1 VFQIIPDGAGEGN
14 FVTGVDDMLT
24 SGENGAVNISGLPI
38 GTYWMWEKEA
48 PAGYKKT
55 DAMYRLVIGY
65 TQSRMYLVAGGVETV
80 ADVIDNT
87 PLGALKLTKTVQV
100 DGAAPTAANRA
111 KTSGVYTFTV
121 SGLGETGTA
130 GVTRTVSITFADGKA
145 TRYQI
150 DSGVEVTILEA
161 EATDNSWTV
170 TVPDLVPGT
179 YTVGETLPENGMTL
193 KSVNAGTK
201 VEGELAFVTVVA
213 GDTTAVQESALA
225 TFVNNYGKADVKIVK
240 IDENT
245 HTEATQKKLSGAVFT
260 LIRGEEEEDPVT
272 HQISYNAIYPD
283 ADGGVRRTDDQGELT
298 FEDLPDGHYRLQET
312 GVPDG
317 YVLTSDP
324 YIYFTITDGALS
336 WTDSSGKPIT
346 DGQEHNKVTC
356 DMADKTFTVGNEPG
370 VSLPATGGHGT
381 LPHTIVGTLL
391 ILCALAIA
399 VDKRRRQGNS

>member
-1 VFQIIPDGAGEGN
+1 
-14 FVTGVDDMLT
+14 
-24 SGENGAVNISGLPI
+24 
-38 GTYWMWEKEA
+38 MWEKEA

-65 TQSRMYLVAGGVETV
+65 TQSRMYLVAGDVQTE

-150 DSGVEVTILEA
+150 DSGVEVTIPEA

-213 GDTTAVQESALA
+213 GDTAAAQESALA
-225 TFVNNYGKADVKIVK
+225 TFVNNYRKADVKIVK

-245 HTEATQKKLSGAVFT
+245 RTGAVQEKLSGAVFT
-260 LIRGEEEEDPVT
+260 LVRGDEDPET
-272 HQISYNAIYPD
+272 HQVSYNAIYPNAND
-283 ADGGVRRTDDQGELT
+283 GVRRTDDQGELT

-356 DMADKTFTVGNEPG
+356 DMAEKTFTVGNEPG

-381 LPHTIVGTLL
+381 LPYTIVGTLL